1 MERMVSWQEAMDFAN
16 AVALASGWPTESDEE
31 ED

>member
-1 MERMVSWQEAMDFAN
+1 MERMVTWQEAMDFAN
-16 AVALASGWPTESDEE
+16 AVALASGWPTETEE

>member
-16 AVALASGWPTESDEE
+16 AVALASGWPIEKE
-31 ED
+31 EDD